1 MTSTRD
7 VLEPAPRPTVEPAAL
22 AEGVR
27 AGDRAALARAIT
39 LLESRRADHRA
50 LADDV
55 LARLMPLTGGSQ
67 RMGVSGVPG
76 AGKST
81 FIEAFGLRQVEA
93 GQRVAVLAVDP
104 SSSLSGGSILG
115 DKTRMLRLANHPS
128 AFVRPSPS
136 GGTLGGVAA
145 RTRETVLLC
154 EAAGF
159 DAVIVETVGVGQS
172 EALVAGM
179 VDFFVVL
186 ALAGAGDELQGIKRG
201 VLELADLVAVNKA
214 DGDGLMRAEM
224 AARSL
229 RSALDVLAPR
239 DAAWR
244 PPVLTCSALTG
255 AGLAEIA
262 AAMAEH
268 RRAGEASGAREER
281 RRSQRVRWLW
291 EAVEDGLLA
300 ALHANPAVAAR
311 RAALEAAVRDGS
323 LPANVAAREML
334 SAFDASDG
342 RDRVGTG

>member
-1 MTSTRD
+1 MTSPPPSQVVRD
-7 VLEPAPRPTVEPAAL
+7 PAAL

-27 AGDRAALARAIT
+27 AGDRAVLARAIT

-55 LARLMPLTGGSQ
+55 LARLMPSTGGSQ
-67 RMGVSGVPG
+67 RLGISGVPG

-81 FIEAFGLRQVEA
+81 FIEAFGLRQA
-93 GQRVAVLAVDP
+93 DDGQRVAVLAVDP

-115 DKTRMLRLANHPS
+115 DKTRMQRLANHPS

-136 GGTLGGVAA
+136 GGTLGGVAS

-154 EAAGF
+154 EAAGY
-159 DAVIVETVGVGQS
+159 DLVIVETVGVGQS

-214 DGDGLMRAEM
+214 DGDGIARAEL

-239 DAAWR
+239 DPAWQ

-268 RRAGEASGAREER
+268 RAAGAASGAREAR
-281 RRSQRVRWLW
+281 RREQRLSWLW
-291 EAVEDGLLA
+291 EALEDGLLA
-300 ALHANPAVAAR
+300 ALHAHPAVAAR
-311 RAALEAAVRDGS
+311 RAELEAAVRDGS
-323 LPANVAAREML
+323 LPANVAAREL
-334 SAFDASDG
+334 LAAFD
-342 RDRVGTG
+342 RRVTP

>member
-1 MTSTRD
+1 M
-7 VLEPAPRPTVEPAAL
+7 PAPAAPDL
-22 AEGVR
+22 SSP
-27 AGDRAALARAIT
+27 AALARAIT
-39 LLESRRADHRA
+39 LVESNRADHQAEARA
-50 LADDV
+50 L
-55 LARLMPLTGGSQ
+55 LAAALPQTGGSI
-67 RMGVSGVPG
+67 RVGISGVPG
-76 AGKST
+76 VGKSS
-81 FIEAFGLRQVEA
+81 FIDALGTWLCGR
-93 GQRVAVLAVDP
+93 GHRVAVLAVDP
-104 SSSLSGGSILG
+104 SSGLSGGSILG

-214 DGDGLMRAEM
+214 DGEGRTRAEA

-229 RSALDVLAPR
+229 RAALDVLAPR
-239 DAAWR
+239 DPAWR

-262 AAMAEH
+262 ATMAEH
-268 RRAGEASGAREER
+268 RAAGEASGAREER
-281 RRSQRVRWLW
+281 RRAQRVRWLW
-291 EAVEDGLLA
+291 EAVEAGLLA
-300 ALHANPAVAAR
+300 ALHADPNVVAR
-311 RAALEAAVRDGS
+311 RAALEDAVRDGS
-323 LPANVAAREML
+323 LPANVAAREL
-334 SAFDASDG
+334 LAAFDRRAAPRSA
-342 RDRVGTG
+342 